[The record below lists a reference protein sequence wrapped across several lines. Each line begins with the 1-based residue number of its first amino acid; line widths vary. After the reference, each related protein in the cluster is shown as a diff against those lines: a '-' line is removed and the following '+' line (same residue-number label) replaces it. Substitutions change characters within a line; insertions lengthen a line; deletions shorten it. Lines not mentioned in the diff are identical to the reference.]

1 MDDDYESDGEGFY
14 GGDDLDD
21 FVDDDLDAPDFV
33 EDEFGNNFKDSER
46 AGGLGGVIGTKDSI
60 YNQQEYNIK
69 RIIDVATHEPFNMK
83 ITEERLNELKSI
95 FNVKIRNPFMI
106 VCVMKWA
113 EEKYNSTEE
122 SLESFAKKYFGKH
135 KQQLKMDF
143 VRYLQ
148 IVKL

>member
-1 MDDDYESDGEGFY
+1 MEDYDFYSDDELGGIDDFDGV
-14 GGDDLDD
+14 DDLDE
-21 FVDDDLDAPDFV
+21 APDFV
-33 EDEFGNNFKDSER
+33 EDKFGNNFKDAER

-69 RIIDVATHEPFNMK
+69 RIIDLATHEPFNMK
-83 ITEERLNELKSI
+83 ITEERLDRLKSI

-106 VCVMKWA
+106 VCVMKWV
-113 EEKYNSTEE
+113 EDGYSNNVD
-122 SLESFAKKYFGKH
+122 SLESFAKKYFSKNKSG
-135 KQQLKMDF
+135 LKIDF